1 MSDIVERLRKVDF
14 ETRPFWSSNT
24 IRDAIAEIA
33 TLSAKLAETE
43 RERDRA
49 HARFICVPAECD
61 PNCDIPDC
69 PYTHSPLT
77 WRDKAEAAEAKL
89 AEAERERDAVR
100 EQHKDF
106 VVAVLGQSREECLA
120 AGPRDEHDDFLA
132 HIKKL
137 REQAAR
143 VAELEKALEP
153 FAEAAET
160 AQKLAD
166 LHGANEF
173 VLSFGPAPIGAIP
186 LWCFIEARAALA
198 ATKEPT
204 PCADIP
210 RSVMEEARDV
220 WFATLHKDVVTNKD
234 AIVLFARA
242 LLARDKRAAGIARN
256 NDPFPEEGEYIASLI
271 LTYPEGK
278 EDGL

>member
-1 MSDIVERLRKVDF
+1 MNDIVERLRKVDF

-33 TLSAKLAETE
+33 ALS
-43 RERDRA
+43 
-49 HARFICVPAECD
+49 
-61 PNCDIPDC
+61 
-69 PYTHSPLT
+69 
-77 WRDKAEAAEAKL
+77 AKL
-89 AEAERERDAVR
+89 AEAERERAAVR

-137 REQAAR
+137 REQATR

-153 FAEAAET
+153 FAEVAET

-173 VLSFGPAPIGAIP
+173 VLSFGPAPIGVIP
-186 LWCFIEARAALA
+186 LARFTEARAALA
-198 ATKEPT
+198 AKEPK
-204 PCADIP
+204 P
-210 RSVMEEARDV
+210 
-220 WFATLHKDVVTNKD
+220 
-234 AIVLFARA
+234 
-242 LLARDKRAAGIARN
+242 
-256 NDPFPEEGEYIASLI
+256 
-271 LTYPEGK
+271 
-278 EDGL
+278 